1 MKEVR
6 IPEDRVGVII
16 GSDGETKEEFE
27 KLTDCELTVKDNTA
41 EIDGDAL
48 EEMTGQQVV
57 KAIGR
62 GFSPEKAFRLVEE
75 DYVLHVMDINQFA
88 NNSNQRER
96 LKGRVIGRDGETRRH
111 LEKVA
116 EIDLSIYGSTIAFI
130 GRAGNIE
137 VALEAV
143 RMLLKGSSHATAYD
157 YLEKNQGK
165 IKK

>member
-6 IPEDRVGVII
+6 IPEERVGVLI
-16 GSDGETKEEFE
+16 GSGGETKEDFQ
-27 KLTDCELTVKDNTA
+27 ELTECDLEVKDNIA

-48 EEMTGQQVV
+48 EEMTGEQVV

-62 GFSPEKAFRLVEE
+62 GFSPEKAFKLVEE
-75 DYVLHVMDINQFA
+75 GYTLHIIDINRFA

-111 LEKVA
+111 VEKMA
-116 EIDLSIYGSTIAFI
+116 EVDLSVYGTTIGII
-130 GRAGNIE
+130 GKAQNIE

-143 RMLLKGSSHATAYD
+143 RMLLKGSSHSTAYG
-157 YLEKNQGK
+157 YLEKNQNR